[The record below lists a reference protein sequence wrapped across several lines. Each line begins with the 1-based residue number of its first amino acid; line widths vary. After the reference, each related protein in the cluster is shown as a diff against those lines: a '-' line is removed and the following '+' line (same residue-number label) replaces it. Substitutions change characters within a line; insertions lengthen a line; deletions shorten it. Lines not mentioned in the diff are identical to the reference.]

1 MLLLICKIVFTSVI
15 PVWWVWRHLN
25 IELIDKKVQNFG
37 YFNRIVRRMAG
48 PRITLEQ
55 WKTLISVVESGGY
68 AAAAEQLHKSQS
80 TLSYAIQQI
89 QKLTGVEV
97 FTIEGRK
104 AVLTGAALYQRGKRL
119 IEEAERLEQMA
130 AELAKGWESEV
141 KLAVEVTF
149 PTWLLLEC
157 FADFADEHPQTRIE
171 LYESVLGGTSEA
183 LLQRRVDLAIGPII
197 PPGFLGQALMQ
208 VHFIPAASPQHP
220 LHQLGRPL
228 TLSDLRAYRHLVVRE
243 SGARDTREMSFN
255 AEQRWTLS
263 TKATSIRAARMGLGF
278 AWYPAENIREEL
290 DSGQLKPLPMRDGA
304 DRYGTLYLM
313 FADPD
318 SARPGA
324 KRLAEIIRE
333 AARIQCPEQAAAV
346 AH

>member
-1 MLLLICKIVFTSVI
+1 MSS
-15 PVWWVWRHLN
+15 
-25 IELIDKKVQNFG
+25 
-37 YFNRIVRRMAG
+37 

-55 WKTLISVVESGGY
+55 WKTLITVVESDGY
-68 AAAAEQLHKSQS
+68 GPAAEQLHKSQS

-97 FTIEGRK
+97 FTLEGRK
-104 AVLTGAALYQRGKRL
+104 AVLTSAGRALYQRGKRL
-119 IEEAERLEQMA
+119 LQEAQRLEQMA
-130 AELAKGWESEV
+130 AELAQGLEPEV

-157 FADFADEHPQTRIE
+157 FAAFADEHPQIRIE
-171 LYESVLGGTSEA
+171 LVESVLGGTSEA
-183 LLQRRVDLAIGPII
+183 LLQRRVDLAIGPTI

-243 SGARDTREMSFN
+243 SGARETREMHFN
-255 AEQRWTLS
+255 AEQRWTLT

-290 DSGQLKPLPMRDGA
+290 DSGQLEPLPLRDGA

-324 KRLAEIIRE
+324 KRLANIIGDAVRNK
-333 AARIQCPEQAAAV
+333 CPEQAAAV
-346 AH
+346 TDLLDRAP

>member
-1 MLLLICKIVFTSVI
+1 
-15 PVWWVWRHLN
+15 
-25 IELIDKKVQNFG
+25 
-37 YFNRIVRRMAG
+37 MAG

-55 WKTLISVVESGGY
+55 WNTLISVVESGSY
-68 AAAAEQLHKSQS
+68 SAAAEHLHKSQS

-104 AVLTGAALYQRGKRL
+104 AVLTAAGRALYQRGKRL
-119 IEEAERLEQMA
+119 IEEAGRIEQMA
-130 AELAKGWESEV
+130 GELAQGWESEV

-157 FADFADEHPQTRIE
+157 FATFAEEHPQIRIE

-183 LLQRRVDLAIGPII
+183 LLQRRVDLAIGPIV
-197 PPGFLGQALMQ
+197 PPGFLGEALMQ

-290 DSGQLKPLPMRDGA
+290 DSGQLKPLPLRDGA

-318 SARPGA
+318 SVRPGA
-324 KRLAEIIRE
+324 KRLAEIIRKAVRSE
-333 AARIQCPEQAAAV
+333 CTEQAAAV
-346 AH
+346 TN